1 MAYIAPLQFGIVDP
15 ALVSLLVGVVVVLL
29 LLVYWDVPAFVGLI
43 IAAFAIG
50 VVSPEIP
57 LGEVAT
63 QTAEE
68 FGATMTGIGIPI
80 LMAAIIGKSMTD
92 SGAAHRIVRGFT
104 SLFGL
109 DRAEYA
115 LFGSGFVMAIP
126 VFFDNVFYLLAPLA
140 RSMRAR
146 IGKNYT
152 LYIVVIGAA
161 GVVTHGFVPP
171 TPGPLAAAEELGVNL
186 GTTILIGMIVGLP
199 TAILS
204 GPVFGYWINERL
216 DIPLRESMGTDPQE
230 LEEIAERSTDDF
242 PGLFESS
249 LPILLAVLLVGANTF
264 STTFLGE
271 NTAIANITAF
281 IGAPSF
287 ALTAAAVAAAV
298 TFYRMNEMELG
309 TWSDELTEALQSG
322 GHIAAITSAGG
333 AFGALLAAAGVG
345 TYIAGILEGLGFQ
358 LLVTAW
364 VIATAVRVVQGS
376 ATVAILTTAGIV
388 APLTAQ
394 LTVHPAYLIMVI
406 GAGATTFSWYNDS
419 GFWIVKELAGLT
431 QAETLKTWTVLTTL
445 VSVIGLIITLIVSTI
460 IPLA

>member
-1 MAYIAPLQFGIVDP
+1 MAYAALLQMGIIDP
-15 ALVSLLVGVVVVLL
+15 ALISLFVGVVVVVL
-29 LLVYWDVPAFVGLI
+29 LLVYWDVPAFAGLI

-50 VVSPEIP
+50 IVTPAVP
-57 LGEVAT
+57 LTEVAT
-63 QTAEE
+63 RTAEA
-68 FGATMTGIGIPI
+68 FGNTMAGIGIPI

-115 LFGSGFVMAIP
+115 LFGSSFVMAIP

-152 LYIVVIGAA
+152 LYIVVVGAA

-186 GTTILIGMIVGLP
+186 GITILVGLIIGIP
-199 TAILS
+199 TAIVA
-204 GPVFGYWINERL
+204 GPAFGYWINKRL
-216 DIPLRESMGTDPQE
+216 DIPLRDSMGTDPQE
-230 LEEIAERSTDDF
+230 LEEIAQRSTDEF
-242 PGLFESS
+242 PGLFESL

-264 STTFLGE
+264 ANTFLPE
-271 NTAIANITAF
+271 DSLISNITGF

-287 ALTAAAVAAAV
+287 ALTAAAAAAAI
-298 TFYRMNEMELG
+298 TFYRMNAMELD
-309 TWSDELTEALQSG
+309 TWSDELTEALRSG
-322 GHIAAITSAGG
+322 GNIAAITSAGG

-345 TYIAGILEGLGFQ
+345 SYIAGILQGLGFQ

-364 VIATAVRVVQGS
+364 VIATAVRIVQGS

-394 LTVHPAYLIMVI
+394 LAVHPVYLIMVI

-431 QAETLKTWTVLTTL
+431 QAETLKTWSVLTTL
-445 VSVIGLIITLIVSTI
+445 VSVVGLIMTLIVSTI